1 MNYKIQKNY
10 YFLLKPNDEYFKEY
24 EDTEIF
30 NSLEGF
36 DRKIIK
42 IT

>member
-1 MNYKIQKNY
+1 
-10 YFLLKPNDEYFKEY
+10 LLKPNDEYLKEF

-30 NSLEGF
+30 NILEGF